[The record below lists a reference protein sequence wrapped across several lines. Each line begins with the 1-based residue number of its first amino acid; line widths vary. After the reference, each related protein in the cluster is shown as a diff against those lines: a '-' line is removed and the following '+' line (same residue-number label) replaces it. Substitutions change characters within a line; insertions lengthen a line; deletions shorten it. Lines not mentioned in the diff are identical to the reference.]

1 MRGHKKG
8 ARAFIV
14 RSLRPPRRSGALM
27 QCPATA
33 HGADGRGLVPPQMID
48 FLLTHKIPAK
58 KNTYGTLNGTLL
70 VEHY

>member
-1 MRGHKKG
+1 
-8 ARAFIV
+8 
-14 RSLRPPRRSGALM
+14 M

-58 KNTYGTLNGTLL
+58 KKTLWTLRTAPGNSPAIEPMKIL
-70 VEHY
+70 VVDGSLFL